1 MKKLL
6 SLLLLTL
13 AVSFGACA
21 QAPSPGIPD
30 GTAAP
35 NFTLP
40 DAQGKEIS
48 LSDLKGKWVVL
59 DFWGSWCRWCIKGFP
74 QMKENYAKLGDEV
87 AFVGVACR
95 DSKENWLK
103 ALDQYKLPWINLWA
117 SDDNLK
123 KISADY
129 SLRGFPT
136 KLIIAPAGKVRNTT
150 IGEDPAFY
158 DTLNSLI
165 SGK

>member
-1 MKKLL
+1 
-6 SLLLLTL
+6 
-13 AVSFGACA
+13 GA
-21 QAPSPGIPD
+21 
-30 GTAAP
+30 
-35 NFTLP
+35 
-40 DAQGKEIS
+40 
-48 LSDLKGKWVVL
+48 
-59 DFWGSWCRWCIKGFP
+59 
-74 QMKENYAKLGDEV
+74 EV

-136 KLIIAPAGKVRNTT
+136 KLIIDPAGKVRNTT